1 MDSSQNAF
9 RVGIFVIGGLIALI
23 AVIMFLASAG
33 FNQGQPFET
42 YFRESVQ
49 GLDVGTAVRFHGVT
63 VGQVTDVG
71 LVFAEYPPANPDS
84 ANLNKAYR
92 QVIVRYRINV
102 NKIGARWDFNRSI
115 ERGLRAQLR
124 SQGITGLSY
133 IELTFVNPA
142 ENPVEPV
149 PWTPRSPVIPSIP
162 STLTQLTDAVQE
174 AITSL
179 GQANLPKMLDQL
191 GDLIETLNEQ
201 VSRGDVRQAVG
212 NANELLETLNTTV
225 KQSDLPATSAA
236 IRNLAGGPKT
246 LQMIAQLNQT
256 TAQLAKIS
264 AQLPALVAASQN
276 TVQQTSE
283 IAADMQAQLG
293 PIMQDLRSTTA
304 NLRVLS
310 DSLSRNPAQ
319 VINGAQPPPPPS
331 QQGASP

>member
-33 FNQGQPFET
+33 FNQGTAFET

-63 VGQVTDVG
+63 IGQVTDVG
-71 LVFAEYPPANPDS
+71 LVFAEYPPPNAGGEDV
-84 ANLNKAYR
+84 NKAFR
-92 QVIVRYRINV
+92 QIVVRYRV
-102 NKIGARWDFNRSI
+102 NMRKIGPKWNFNAAI
-115 ERGLRAQLR
+115 AHGLRAQLR

-142 ENPVEPV
+142 DNPVPPV

-162 STLTQLTDAVQE
+162 STLTQLTDAVQQ
-174 AITSL
+174 AILQL
-179 GQANLPKMLDQL
+179 GQANLPKMLDEL
-191 GDLIETLNEQ
+191 GDLISTLNQQ
-201 VSRGDVRQAVG
+201 VSRGDAHQAIS

-236 IRNLAGGPKT
+236 IRNLAGGPQT
-246 LQMIAQLNQT
+246 LQMITQLNQT

-264 AQLPALVAASQN
+264 AQLPALVAASQS

-283 IAADMQAQLG
+283 MAADLQAQLG
-293 PIMQDLRSTTA
+293 PIMQDLKSTTA
-304 NLRVLS
+304 NLRLLS
-310 DSLSRNPAQ
+310 DSLSRNPAS
-319 VINGAQPPPPPS
+319 VITGAQPPPPP
-331 QQGASP
+331 QQGASQ